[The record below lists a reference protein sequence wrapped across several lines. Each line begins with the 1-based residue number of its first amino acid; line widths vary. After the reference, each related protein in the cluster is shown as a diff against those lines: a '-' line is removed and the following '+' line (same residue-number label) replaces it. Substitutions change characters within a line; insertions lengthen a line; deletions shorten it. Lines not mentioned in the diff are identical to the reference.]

1 MRPLV
6 YARGSEW
13 AGGTI
18 VLLAA
23 VALVGCGS
31 IGEPLYPALH
41 MPSPVTDLMVVEQGS
56 NLDISF
62 TIPNLTTE
70 GLPVKEGGIGMVDL
84 RVGPVPPKWN
94 VDEWA
99 TGATSLPVPTPEK
112 AGPIE
117 ASIPVGKFV
126 GGEVAVAVRVTNNK
140 GKEAGWSAPKMFT
153 VQPPLP
159 DPANF
164 HVAADPKGVAL
175 SWTEPGWT
183 KPGQAEF
190 HVFRKTEQQTR
201 PVLLATAT
209 EPNYV
214 DISAEFGKTYQYS
227 LQAVHEGIESDVIG
241 PVTIMPIDIF
251 PPAVPSGLMVSAG
264 INTLELA
271 WNRNT
276 EADFKEYRVLRS
288 VDGGPFVEVARGL
301 ETPVYSDHMVQ
312 SGKRYR
318 YEVESVD
325 QDGHVSSPSAP
336 VEMTAP

>member
-1 MRPLV
+1 MAPLADVTRRPLA
-6 YARGSEW
+6 YARGSV
-13 AGGTI
+13 A
-18 VLLAA
+18 VLVFVLT
-23 VALVGCGS
+23 GCGS
-31 IGEPLYPALH
+31 IGEPLYPTLRIPAQ
-41 MPSPVTDLMVVEQGS
+41 VTDLAVVEQGS
-56 NLDISF
+56 NLDINF
-62 TIPNLTTE
+62 TIPNLTTD

-84 RVGPVPPKWN
+84 RVGPSPPKWN

-99 TGATSLPVPTPEK
+99 AGATSIPVPTPDK
-112 AGPIE
+112 PGPIQ
-117 ASIPVGKFV
+117 ASIRVGKFV
-126 GGEVAVAVRVTNNK
+126 GMEVVVAVRVTNNK
-140 GKEAGWSAPKMFT
+140 GKEAGWSAPKIFMVRT
-153 VQPPLP
+153 PLA

-164 HVAADPKGVAL
+164 QAAPDPKGVAL
-175 SWTEPGWT
+175 TWSGGA
-183 KPGQAEF
+183 KAEF
-190 HVFRKTEQQTR
+190 HIYRKTEQQTR

-214 DISAEFGKTYQYS
+214 DISAEFGKTYRYS
-227 LQAVHEGIESDVIG
+227 IQAERDGIESNMVG
-241 PVTIMPIDIF
+241 PVTITPKDIF

-288 VDGGPFVEVARGL
+288 VDGGPLVEVARGL
-301 ETPVYSDHMVQ
+301 ETPVYSDRMVQ

-325 QDGHVSSPSAP
+325 QDGHVSAPSAP